1 MAMERKVLLVDDDP
15 DVLEMTA
22 DLLRRNGYAIVT
34 AQNGAEALERLQRD
48 EIPFV
53 VTDLRMPGM
62 SGEQLLDT
70 ILQRHPNVQVIILT
84 GYGTIPSAVEAIKKG
99 AADYLTKPLS
109 PDQLLLS
116 LERLFERLRL
126 EEENRQLREMLA
138 RQAGDAVILGE
149 SKAIRQVLSLIDK
162 VAPTDA
168 TVLLQGESGVGKE
181 LVAKAIHFR
190 SKRRHKP
197 FVKVS
202 CAAIPESLLEVELF
216 GREKGAYTDATD
228 AKPGRF
234 ELAHQG
240 TMLLDEV
247 GDLTPAMQAKLLRV
261 LQEKEFER
269 VGGTQTIR
277 VDVRI
282 IAATNK
288 DLLAA
293 VQKGEFREDLFYR
306 LNVVP
311 IYIPPLRE
319 RKEDIP
325 ILAEA
330 FVARFCAE
338 MEKPMMTIAD
348 DAMQV
353 LLDYDWPGNVRELQ
367 NVLERAVILA
377 EEPVIRARDLHFLF
391 AQRQTGT
398 NPTVFSLR
406 HAEMEQILRV
416 LKLTKGNK
424 AEAARLLG
432 ITRDTLYRKL
442 REYRLDPS
450 QWKP

>member
-48 EIPFV
+48 EIPVV

-293 VQKGEFREDLFYR
+293 VQKGDFREDL
-306 LNVVP
+306 
-311 IYIPPLRE
+311 
-319 RKEDIP
+319 
-325 ILAEA
+325 
-330 FVARFCAE
+330 C
-338 MEKPMMTIAD
+338 
-348 DAMQV
+348 
-353 LLDYDWPGNVRELQ
+353 
-367 NVLERAVILA
+367 
-377 EEPVIRARDLHFLF
+377 
-391 AQRQTGT
+391 
-398 NPTVFSLR
+398 
-406 HAEMEQILRV
+406 
-416 LKLTKGNK
+416 
-424 AEAARLLG
+424 
-432 ITRDTLYRKL
+432 
-442 REYRLDPS
+442 
-450 QWKP
+450 

>member
-1 MAMERKVLLVDDDP
+1 MDRKVLIVDDDQ
-15 DVLEMTA
+15 DVLDMTA
-22 DLLRRNGYAIVT
+22 ELLQQHGYQVLT
-34 AQNGAEALERLQRD
+34 AHSGTEALETLQHD
-48 EIPFV
+48 GVPV
-53 VTDLRMPGM
+53 VITDLRMPGM
-62 SGEQLLDT
+62 SGERLLDE
-70 ILQRHPNVQVIILT
+70 ILRHHPTTQVIILT

-109 PDQLLLS
+109 PEQLLLS
-116 LERLFERLRL
+116 LGRLFERLHL
-126 EEENRQLREMLA
+126 EEENRQLRELLA
-138 RQAGDAVILGE
+138 RQAGDAIILGE
-149 SKAIRQVLSLIDK
+149 SKAIKQILQLIDK
-162 VAPTDA
+162 VALTDA
-168 TVLLQGESGVGKE
+168 TVLVQGESGVGKE

-216 GREKGAYTDATD
+216 GREKGAYTDATEP
-228 AKPGRF
+228 KPGRF

-240 TMLLDEV
+240 TIFLDEV
-247 GDLTPAMQAKLLRV
+247 GDLTPTMQAKLLRV

-288 DLLAA
+288 DLTSA
-293 VQKGEFREDLFYR
+293 VEKGEFREDLFYR

-311 IYIPPLRE
+311 MVILPLRE

-325 ILAEA
+325 VLAEA
-330 FVARFCAE
+330 FIARCCAE
-338 MEKPMMTIAD
+338 MEKPTMTLSD
-348 DAMQV
+348 DAMQM

-367 NVLERAVILA
+367 NVLERAIILA
-377 EEPVIRARDLHFLF
+377 EEPIIRARDLHFLF
-391 AQRQTGT
+391 TQRKSGT
-398 NPTVFSLR
+398 KPTVFNLR
-406 HAEMEQILRV
+406 QAEMEQIVKV
-416 LKLTKGNK
+416 LKITKGNK

-432 ITRDTLYRKL
+432 ISRDTLYRKL
-442 REYRLDPS
+442 REYRLE
-450 QWKP
+450 QEG

>member
-1 MAMERKVLLVDDDP
+1 
-15 DVLEMTA
+15 
-22 DLLRRNGYAIVT
+22 
-34 AQNGAEALERLQRD
+34 
-48 EIPFV
+48 
-53 VTDLRMPGM
+53 
-62 SGEQLLDT
+62 
-70 ILQRHPNVQVIILT
+70 
-84 GYGTIPSAVEAIKKG
+84 
-99 AADYLTKPLS
+99 
-109 PDQLLLS
+109 
-116 LERLFERLRL
+116 
-126 EEENRQLREMLA
+126 MLA
-138 RQAGDAVILGE
+138 RQAGETVILGE